1 MLNSFHDIVIDVL
14 SVSLI
19 KMRLEPPY
27 PCELSLLLMKNF
39 YIFLSINRFVFC
51 TMREKERERERSI
64 DIGISESQ
72 VAGRQSDLEH
82 PQLAGV

>member
-1 MLNSFHDIVIDVL
+1 
-14 SVSLI
+14 
-19 KMRLEPPY
+19 MRLEPPY
-27 PCELSLLLMKNF
+27 PFVIVNEEFLH
-39 YIFLSINRFVFC
+39 IFIYKPFRILYDE
-51 TMREKERERERSI
+51 RERERERERSI

>member
-1 MLNSFHDIVIDVL
+1 M
-14 SVSLI
+14 
-19 KMRLEPPY
+19 
-27 PCELSLLLMKNF
+27 
-39 YIFLSINRFVFC
+39 
-51 TMREKERERERSI
+51 MREKERERERSI